1 MFEAHRIALIGATG
15 LIGRRVI
22 EAASTANDVRL
33 IGLARREAPLPEG
46 ARMEMFVAEPAKWG
60 EVMEAVRP
68 RALICALGTTWRKAG
83 KDEVAFRAVDHDL
96 VLASAADAI
105 KAGVTNMVV
114 VSAAGADRQS
124 KNRYMRTKGEVE
136 AALSTMG
143 FKRLDI
149 LRPGLLRGPRPD
161 DWRLAE
167 RLALTAAPITDALL
181 MGSWRR
187 FGSIEARDV
196 AAAALRLATR
206 SAPGRFSHD
215 NDAMRRAARELARGT
230 S

>member
-1 MFEAHRIALIGATG
+1 MSEQHRIALIGATG

-22 EAASTANDVRL
+22 EVASAANDVRL
-33 IGLARREAPLPEG
+33 IGLARREVPLPQG

-68 RALICALGTTWRKAG
+68 RAVICALGTTWKKAG

-96 VLASAADAI
+96 VLISADAARR
-105 KAGVTNMVV
+105 AGASNLVV

-167 RLALTAAPITDALL
+167 RLALAAAPITDALL

-206 SAPGRFSHD
+206 SAPGRFTHD
-215 NDAMRRAARELARGT
+215 NDAMRRAARELARGK